1 MDIRYAYDFVPTI
14 RAFARSDAFIR
25 GLMGPFGSGKS
36 SGAGPIEIVRRAK
49 EQPPGPDGIRR
60 SQWAVIRNTY
70 PQLRDTTLPI
80 FHRWLPP
87 AYFGVY
93 HEQHHEYHVTN
104 IPGCDVVIKFR
115 ALDRPDQVANLLSSW
130 YTGAW
135 VNEAREIPWAVIA
148 ALQGRVGRYQPI
160 EGSPLD
166 GWSGIF
172 MDTNP
177 PDVDSWWYELFE
189 EHRIPFSQGEPTDD
203 ERKLLDSCEVF
214 KQPGGLTDKAE
225 NLPNLKPQYYQSL
238 IMDDH
243 AKRIYIDGQYGFLL
257 EGKPVYPE
265 YKDDMHCKDIAYI
278 PRLPV
283 LRSWDFGLTPAC
295 VIAQTVGGRINVI
308 DELCADHMGADRFAD
323 DVLLHCKS
331 YKGPFEDVGDPSGM
345 DPSQADEKTCFQI
358 LQGKGIQI
366 SGGGLDRTTTQNI
379 ELRTGAVR
387 KGLTTLVDGR
397 PMLMIDPKAKRLRK
411 GFAGA
416 YQYRRLQVSA
426 ERYTDKPDKGIYSH
440 PHNALE
446 YRMVQL
452 IGSQLRGG
460 VDPGQAP
467 PSFRH
472 DYNILRLG

>member
-1 MDIRYAYDFVPTI
+1 
-14 RAFARSDAFIR
+14 
-25 GLMGPFGSGKS
+25 MGPFGSGKS
-36 SGAGPIEIVRRAK
+36 SGAGPIEIVRRARA
-49 EQPPGPDGIRR
+49 QPPGPDGIRR
-60 SQWAVIRNTY
+60 SQWACIRNTY

-87 AYFGVY
+87 AYFGSY
-93 HEQHHEYHVTN
+93 SEDHHEYRVKN
-104 IPGCDVVIKFR
+104 VPGCEIIIKFR

-148 ALQGRVGRYQPI
+148 ALQGRVGRYQPM

-177 PDVDSWWYELFE
+177 PDVDSWWHTLFE
-189 EHRIPFSQGEPTDD
+189 EHRIPFSHGEPTDD
-203 ERKLLDSCEVF
+203 ERKLLASCEVF
-214 KQPGGLTDKAE
+214 KQPSGLSSDAE

-243 AKRIYIDGQYGFLL
+243 AKKIYIHGEYGFLL

-265 YKDDMHCKDIAYI
+265 YKDEMHCKELTYI

-295 VIAQTVGGRINVI
+295 VIAQTVGGRINII

-345 DPSQADEKTCFQI
+345 DPSQADEQTCFQI

-397 PMLMIDPKAKRLRK
+397 PMLMIDPKCKRLRK

-426 ERYTDKPDKGIYSH
+426 ERYTEKPDKGIYSH

-452 IGSQLRGG
+452 IGTQLRGVNDLG
-460 VDPGQAP
+460 PAP
-467 PSFRH
+467 PTFSQT
-472 DYNILRLG
+472 YGILK